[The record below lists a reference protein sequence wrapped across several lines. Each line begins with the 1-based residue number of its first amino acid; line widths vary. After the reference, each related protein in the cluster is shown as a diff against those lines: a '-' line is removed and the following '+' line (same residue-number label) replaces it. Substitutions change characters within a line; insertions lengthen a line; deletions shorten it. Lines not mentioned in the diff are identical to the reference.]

1 MVDGAVSFK
10 EQYPRVDS
18 KVKLNIYKKLTK
30 AVNSVTES
38 TSKVYGN
45 LDLNKEELTWEIE

>member
-1 MVDGAVSFK
+1 MVHGAVSFK